1 MCIGPPNCWSNNM
14 DCWTTQRGLSAYLD
28 RAASEHERRE
38 IRQHLS
44 GCRACAAESEK
55 YQKLR
60 EALRS
65 LPRKT
70 PPPDLIV
77 RLQVAASKARAHT
90 SGSATS
96 WRRWRDR
103 VRLSLGHLMR
113 PVALPAV
120 GGLCSA
126 VFLFSTLVP
135 VFKSA
140 FVLDNLW
147 DVPTTL
153 TTQPTVKFMAPVA
166 FVNEDAVVDL
176 KLDDQGRII
185 NYAILGAPGPAS
197 DQLRHS
203 IENSLLFTEF
213 WPATSFG
220 KPIAG
225 TIRISFRS
233 SRIDVRG

>member
-1 MCIGPPNCWSNNM
+1 M
-14 DCWTTQRGLSAYLD
+14 DCWTTQHGLSAYLD
-28 RAASEHERRE
+28 SAGSEHERRE
-38 IRQHLS
+38 IREHLS
-44 GCRACAAESEK
+44 GCRTCAGESEK
-55 YQKLR
+55 YQRLR

-65 LPRKT
+65 LPRET
-70 PPPDLIV
+70 PPADLIV
-77 RLQVAASKARAHT
+77 RLRVAASKARVRARN
-90 SGSATS
+90 SARP
-96 WRRWRDR
+96 WLEWRDR

-140 FVLDNLW
+140 FVMDNLW

-166 FVNEDAVVDL
+166 FMNEDAVVDL

-185 NYAILGAPGPAS
+185 NYSILGAPGPAS
-197 DQLRHS
+197 AELRHS

-213 WPATSFG
+213 WPATAFG